1 LITKTEIRQT
11 ISQATLELQA
21 RKLTGLET
29 LEQKLKDYV
38 MDDKTKKILTG
49 ISPIYALS
57 QGKLPGLIGAGIN
70 SYNEKKDKKKERN
83 EKILSENI
91 VSGGVPEANVVA
103 KTKMS
108 EGGRTRG
115 AGIAKKGTRA
125 CKMR

>member
-11 ISQATLELQA
+11 ISQAILELQA
-21 RKLTGLET
+21 KKLIGLET

-57 QGKLPGLIGAGIN
+57 QEKLPGLLGAGIN
-70 SYNEKKDKKKERN
+70 SYSEKKDKKKERN

-91 VSGGVPEANVVA
+91 ISGGIPEANVVA

>member
-1 LITKTEIRQT
+1 
-11 ISQATLELQA
+11 LQA
-21 RKLTGLET
+21 RKLTGLKT

-108 EGGRTRG
+108 KGGRTRG